1 MNAPIKKRIALI
13 PGSFDPITYGHID
26 IVKRALDEYD
36 AVIVAIMINP
46 NKKYMFTMQQRE
58 RIAKAALAEFPDV
71 KVISSEGM
79 LWKLALDLNACAIVK
94 GYRNEKDLEYE
105 NEMARFNT
113 EHNPNAHT
121 VLFKSSEELENI
133 SSTKAR
139 EKILNGE
146 SLKKLLPDAAIEEIN
161 KIIVRHI

>member
-1 MNAPIKKRIALI
+1 MKSPIKEKIALI

-36 AVIVAIMINP
+36 TVILAIMINP
-46 NKKYMFTMQQRE
+46 SKKYMFTMQQRE
-58 RIAKAALAEFPDV
+58 KIAKAALSEFSNV
-71 KVISSEGM
+71 SVITSDGM
-79 LWKLALDLNACAIVK
+79 LWKLAQDLNACAIVK

-113 EHNPNAHT
+113 EHNPNAPT
-121 VLFKSSEELENI
+121 VLLKSSEEFQDI
-133 SSTKAR
+133 SSTRVR

-146 SLKKLLPDAAIEEIN
+146 SLKKLLPDAAIKEIN